1 MVSFWCHII
10 GGGKLE
16 SDTDYKSVFIT
27 VKLSAKAN
35 MLLTKSSRHACRKK
49 VQEAKIRLE
58 DHLNRYESI
67 SRVNVAD
74 EFKNPSGKSLCSIR
88 GHT

>member
-1 MVSFWCHII
+1 MVVSANFKWCHI
-10 GGGKLE
+10 GVTWQGEEKLE

-35 MLLTKSSRHACRKK
+35 MLLTKSSKQACRKK

-67 SRVNVAD
+67 SKVSVAN
-74 EFKNPSGKSLCSIR
+74 EFNKDVGS
-88 GHT
+88 